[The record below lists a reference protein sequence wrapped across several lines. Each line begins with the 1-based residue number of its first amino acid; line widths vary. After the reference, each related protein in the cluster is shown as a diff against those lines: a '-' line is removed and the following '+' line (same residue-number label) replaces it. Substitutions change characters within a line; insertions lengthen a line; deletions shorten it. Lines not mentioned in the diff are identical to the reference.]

1 MAEQPILSPGQSYSF
16 TIESE
21 YHETRLDM
29 FLAEQFA
36 GYSRSLFKRLIDDK
50 AVTINNKVASK
61 AGAVIKENDVVIV
74 TVPKTKQK
82 KVLSEEEVEK
92 LGVELIHQNKDFVI
106 INKPAGLIT
115 HPPHVDS
122 DEASV
127 VDWIVSHFKDIKEV
141 GYKDRPGIVHR
152 LDKETSGLMIVP
164 LTKEAHEIFSA
175 KFKDRTIQKTYLA
188 VVCGHPEKEGV
199 IDFPIGRHKS
209 VRNKMTHRL
218 DGRASTTRYKIKEY
232 FDDHTVVEAYPETG
246 RTHQIRVHLTTLG
259 HPLVSDKMY
268 GKSSHIIRRQ
278 ALHALEISFDF
289 KDESYSFAAPLPGDF
304 KNLLTHLKKK
314 STI

>member
-1 MAEQPILSPGQSYSF
+1 MGEKLLLCPGQSYSF
-16 TIESE
+16 IIESE

-29 FLAEQFA
+29 FLAEQFP

-50 AVTINNKVASK
+50 AVTINKKPATK
-61 AGAVIKENDVVIV
+61 AGAIIKTSNKVVV
-74 TVPKTKQK
+74 TVPETKPK
-82 KVLSEEEVEK
+82 KILSAQEVEK
-92 LGVELIHQNKDFVI
+92 LGVELIHQNKDFAI

-122 DEASV
+122 DEVSV

-141 GYKDRPGIVHR
+141 GYQDRPGIVHR

-164 LTKEAHEIFSA
+164 LTKEAHEIFSGM
-175 KFKDRTIQKTYLA
+175 FKDRTIKKTYVA

-199 IDFPIGRHKS
+199 IDFPIGRHNT

-218 DGRASTTRYKIKEY
+218 DGRASVTRYKVQKY
-232 FDDHTVVEAYPETG
+232 FDEHTVVEAYPETG

-268 GKSSHIIRRQ
+268 GKSSHVIKRQ
-278 ALHALEISFDF
+278 ALHALEVSFDF
-289 KDESYSFAAPLPGDF
+289 KNKPYSFTAPVPGDF
-304 KNLLTHLKKK
+304 KNLLVHLKKISK
-314 STI
+314 I

>member
-1 MAEQPILSPGQSYSF
+1 MGENPLLSPGKSYTF

-29 FLAEQFA
+29 FLTEQFPT
-36 GYSRSLFKRLIDDK
+36 YSRSLFKKLIDEK
-50 AVTINNKVASK
+50 AVTINTKPATK
-61 AGAVIKENDVVIV
+61 AGAVIKTNDTIVI
-74 TVPKTKQK
+74 TVPETKPK
-82 KVLSEEEVEK
+82 KVLNEEEVEK
-92 LGVELIHQNKDFVI
+92 LGVELVYQNKDFAI

-122 DEASV
+122 NEVSV
-127 VDWIVSHFKDIKEV
+127 VDWIVSHFKDIEEV

-152 LDKETSGLMIVP
+152 LDKETSGLMIIP
-164 LTKEAHEIFSA
+164 LTKEAHEQFSDM
-175 KFKDRTIQKTYLA
+175 FKNRTIQKTYVA
-188 VVCGHPEKEGV
+188 VVCGHPEKEGI
-199 IDFPIGRHKS
+199 IDFPIGRHNTI
-209 VRNKMTHRL
+209 RNKMTHRL
-218 DGRASTTRYKIKEY
+218 DGRASTTRYKVKEY
-232 FDDHTVVEAYPETG
+232 FDEHTVVEAYPETG

-268 GKSSHIIRRQ
+268 GKSSHIIKRQ

-289 KDESYSFAAPLPGDF
+289 KNKSYSFTAPLPGDF